1 MISNLGLIDGITG
14 SLVVILGIVFG
25 LFFLYEGII
34 KKARMLK
41 ELAFVSIFAG
51 LLYFGVLL
59 DFTSLL
65 ITGKNFPNNYGQV
78 ALFSYIWFPPTMWVA
93 IHLAVSI
100 QYPDKAWYAV
110 VPYVIFGIIFYI
122 LIFMDPL
129 GSFYF
134 GHYEENTPRLIDY
147 NISLSTTAGR
157 FIVYMLLPVVIIFGF
172 GLIYQSQKTTGEL
185 RKKFLVMSAGAFCYG
200 IAGMFEAFVQP
211 GIGVIIVRM
220 VYLSSFWLI
229 FYGLKPIKER
239 KE

>member
-1 MISNLGLIDGITG
+1 MFSNLGLIDGITG

-34 KKARMLK
+34 KKAKMLK

-51 LLYFGVLL
+51 LLYLGVLL
-59 DFTSLL
+59 DFSSLL
-65 ITGKNFPNNYGQV
+65 ITGKNFPNNYGQI
-78 ALFSYIWFPPTMWVA
+78 ALFSYIWFPPTMCVA
-93 IHLAVSI
+93 IYLAISI
-100 QYPDKAWYAV
+100 QYPKKAWYAV
-110 VPYVIFGIIFYI
+110 IPYVIFGIIFYI

-157 FIVYMLLPVVIIFGF
+157 FIAYMLLPVVIIFGF
-172 GLIYQSQKTTGEL
+172 GLIYQSRKTSGEL
-185 RKKFLVMSAGAFCYG
+185 RKKFLVMSSGAFCYG

-211 GIGVIIVRM
+211 GVGVIIVRAI
-220 VYLSSFWLI
+220 YLTSFWLI
-229 FYGLKPIKER
+229 YYGLKPIKE
-239 KE
+239 